1 MDTQFDTARRLLVV
15 DDEPVQCLI
24 VTRAMAAFGFIAD
37 SAASLEEA
45 SGRIVEH
52 VYDVIVLDL
61 SLGEREGIS
70 LLRLIAASPGDPVVI
85 FITRLDDRVRA
96 ASIRYATEL
105 GLQVAGALVKPV
117 GASALRE
124 LLNNPLPQRPRS
136 DQAHPDLPTSEELQ

>member
-52 VYDVIVLDL
+52 VYDIIVLDL
-61 SLGEREGIS
+61 SLGEREGI
-70 LLRLIAASPGDPVVI
+70 
-85 FITRLDDRVRA
+85 RA
-96 ASIRYATEL
+96 I
-105 GLQVAGALVKPV
+105 G
-117 GASALRE
+117 
-124 LLNNPLPQRPRS
+124 
-136 DQAHPDLPTSEELQ
+136 